1 MRIDIDFGLWYT
13 LKSESKRRSEMRKA
27 IRIVLTLIFICTA
40 AFSGWKIFTY
50 YKGAHDNTSK
60 YDALAK
66 IVESAESEESG
77 TSDKTDS
84 SKENEENS
92 AVSETDENAIIPE
105 LSELYSQNSDLIAW
119 INIPDTNIN
128 YPVMQTKDD
137 PDYYL
142 HKGFDKEYS
151 DYGCPYVAE
160 NCDVDRPSD
169 NIIVYGHN
177 MVVGVMFA
185 QLEKFEDKDF
195 WSEHK
200 EFSFYTLHEKRK
212 YEIFA
217 VFKTT
222 VYDENTDEFKYY
234 QFVDSSDKEDF
245 NAYVDKCKSLALFD
259 TDVEVKYG
267 DKLITLST
275 CEYSGDNSRLVVV
288 AKQITD

>member
-1 MRIDIDFGLWYT
+1 
-13 LKSESKRRSEMRKA
+13 MRKA
-27 IRIVLTLIFICTA
+27 IRIIITLFFICTA
-40 AFSGWKIFTY
+40 AFSGYKIFTY

-60 YDALAK
+60 YDELAK
-66 IVESAESEESG
+66 IVESAESKESSTAQKTESSDDSSSEESEA
-77 TSDKTDS
+77 DP
-84 SKENEENS
+84 
-92 AVSETDENAIIPE
+92 NAIIPE

-177 MVVGVMFA
+177 MIAGVMFA
-185 QLEKFEDKDF
+185 QLEKFEDKEF

-222 VYDENTDEFKYY
+222 VYGENEDEFEYY
-234 QFVDSSDKEDF
+234 QFVDSRNKEDF
-245 NAYVDKCKSLALFD
+245 NSYVDKCKALSLYD

-275 CEYSGDNSRLVVV
+275 CEYSGENSRLVVV
-288 AKQITD
+288 AKQIIE